1 MGFVSEGKGLGSTFF
16 FELPVYS
23 AAFAGKERQGKRT
36 GTRDEMTLS
45 AHSNNS
51 LMKSVS
57 FSPQSSRSSRIYV
70 TDSPSTACDS
80 DAVEEFRPPN
90 FDTGLS
96 QESDSFPFAHSIG
109 SSNSKRDD
117 ILIELF
123 PN

>member
-1 MGFVSEGKGLGSTFF
+1 MGFVSEGKGQGATFF

-23 AAFAGKERQGKRT
+23 AAFSGKERQEKGT
-36 GTRDEMTLS
+36 GTLGEMTFS

-51 LMKSVS
+51 FIKPVA

-70 TDSPSTACDS
+70 TDSLSTACDS
-80 DAVEEFRPPN
+80 NSVEEFRPPD

-96 QESDSFPFAHSIG
+96 QESDSFPFAYSIG

-117 ILIELF
+117 ILIEVF